1 FTESSDEA
9 QDGIPRLHAFRH
21 VRDYPLVV
29 SVAQSVDSILSQ
41 WQRNAVILGS
51 FAALLMAACLGL
63 ALLFAREL
71 ARRQNVAAQLQRAQ
85 HDMRTILDNLP
96 SLVAYWDRNLRNRF
110 ANQAYLDWLGMT
122 QEEIQGR
129 PIEELLPAEPT

>member
-1 FTESSDEA
+1 M
-9 QDGIPRLHAFRH
+9 
-21 VRDYPLVV
+21 
-29 SVAQSVDSILSQ
+29 
-41 WQRNAVILGS
+41 ILGT
-51 FAALLMAACLGL
+51 FAALLMAACIGL

-96 SLVAYWDRNLRNRF
+96 SLVAYWDRDLRNRF

-122 QEEIQGR
+122 QERNPGPPHRGTAGR
-129 PIEELLPAEPT
+129 RGVRAARPYLPACAAGPAGRSMSGRYRYRRANCGT